1 MADARN
7 PASRNGREDSSA
19 DAVTWLLDVIDRT
32 FGDMTEEDWEEAGFP
47 PDAAVQLDHYIYGL
61 PKRPPQPA
69 LR

>member
-47 PDAAVQLDHYIYGL
+47 PDAAVQLDHYIYGE
-61 PKRPPQPA
+61 PKKPV
-69 LR
+69 LRYE